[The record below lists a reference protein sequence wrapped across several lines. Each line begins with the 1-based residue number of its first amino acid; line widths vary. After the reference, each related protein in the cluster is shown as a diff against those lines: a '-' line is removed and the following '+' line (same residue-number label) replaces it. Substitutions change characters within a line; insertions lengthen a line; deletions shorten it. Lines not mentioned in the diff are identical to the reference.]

1 MYLDKDTTS
10 LCFDDILIVP
20 KKSKIKSR
28 SHIDVSVEIG
38 VQSRP
43 NSTLKLEVPL
53 IIAPME
59 YISSIEM
66 LKAISSF
73 GGIGFVT
80 RFQPVEL
87 RLAQA
92 NVLKDK
98 AGFSISVDEAYDINF
113 INTVLSN
120 GIKVI
125 LLDTAV
131 GHTELVVDAV
141 KNLRSIVPDYVH
153 IMSGN
158 VSSYEAY
165 RDLVEAGA
173 DSVRVGIGGGA
184 ACTTRI
190 ATGFGVPVL
199 GSIIDIYANV
209 AEDSINGIISD
220 GGVKQNGDIVKAIA
234 AGASAVM
241 MGSMFA
247 GHDECTSNMFR
258 GLASLES
265 QIDNSNSSI
274 QDGRAY
280 HVEGVSGSVSKRGSV
295 FNTLLHMK
303 NNLQSG
309 ISYSG
314 EDNVRSFQY
323 NSKFIIVSGS
333 SLLES
338 GSRI

>member
-10 LCFDDILIVP
+10 LCFDDVLLVP

-38 VQSRP
+38 VESRP
-43 NSTLKLEVPL
+43 NSTLKLEVPF

-59 YISSIEM
+59 YISSISM

-80 RFQPVEL
+80 RFQPMSD
-87 RLAQA
+87 RLFQA
-92 NVLKDK
+92 GKLKDK
-98 AGFSISVDEAYDINF
+98 AGFSVSVDEAYNIEF
-113 INTVLSN
+113 IHNVLSN
-120 GIKVI
+120 GIRVI

-131 GHTELVVDAV
+131 GHTQLVVDAI
-141 KNLRSIVPDYVH
+141 KNLRSIVPDNIH
-153 IMSGN
+153 IMTGN

-165 RDLVEAGA
+165 QDLIDAGA

-184 ACTTRI
+184 ACTTRVT
-190 ATGFGVPVL
+190 TGFGVPVL
-199 GSIIDIYANV
+199 GSLIDIYEKV
-209 AEDSINGIISD
+209 SEDSINGIISD
-220 GGVKQNGDIVKAIA
+220 GGIKQNGDIVKAIA

-247 GHDECTSNMFR
+247 GHEECTDDTFR

-265 QIDNSNSSI
+265 QVDNSVNDI
-274 QDGRAY
+274 DGVHFY
-280 HVEGVSGSVSKRGSV
+280 HVEGVSGIVSKKGGV
-295 FNTLLHMK
+295 FHTLWRMK

-314 EDNVRSFQY
+314 EDNIRSFQY
-323 NSKFIIVSGS
+323 NSKFIIVSAS

>member
-1 MYLDKDTTS
+1 MYLDKDTS
-10 LCFDDILIVP
+10 NICFDDVLLVP

-28 SHIDVSVEIG
+28 SHIDISVEIG
-38 VQSRP
+38 VPSRP
-43 NSTLKLEVPL
+43 NSTLNLGMPF

-59 YISSIEM
+59 YISSVKM
-66 LKAISSF
+66 LEEIYIY

-80 RFQPVEL
+80 RFQPKEDRLSQIEL
-87 RLAQA
+87 VGVR
-92 NVLKDK
+92 
-98 AGFSISVDEAYDINF
+98 AGFAINVDEAYDKNF
-113 INTVLSN
+113 IDTVLSK
-120 GIKVI
+120 GTRVI

-131 GHTELVVDAV
+131 GHSELVVDAI
-141 KNLRSIVPDYVH
+141 KNLRSIVPDHIH
-153 IMSGN
+153 IMTGN

-165 RDLVEAGA
+165 QDLIDAGA

-184 ACTTRI
+184 ACITRT

-199 GSIIDIYANV
+199 SSIMDIYSKV
-209 AEDSINGIISD
+209 EDDDINGIISD
-220 GGVKQNGDIVKAIA
+220 GGIKQNGDLVKAIA

-247 GHDECTSNMFR
+247 GHDECDGNDFR
-258 GLASLES
+258 GLASFAT
-265 QIDNSNSSI
+265 QKDNPEFEVPEGEVPHI
-274 QDGRAY
+274 
-280 HVEGVSGSVSKRGSV
+280 EGVSGTVSSKGPVR
-295 FNTLLHMK
+295 NTILGMK

-314 EDNVRSFQY
+314 EDNVRSFQD
-323 NSKFIIVSGS
+323 NVKFIKVSSS